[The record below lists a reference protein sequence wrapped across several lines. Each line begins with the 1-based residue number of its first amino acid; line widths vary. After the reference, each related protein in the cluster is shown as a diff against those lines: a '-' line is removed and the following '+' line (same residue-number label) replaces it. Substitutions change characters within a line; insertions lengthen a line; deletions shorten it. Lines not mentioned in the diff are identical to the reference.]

1 MHYAVW
7 LLFQAT
13 MVPLLGLFSDP
24 DHEEVPKWKQSI
36 ETSLS
41 LFYEMRDFSLTADRS
56 HEVVAKIYEA
66 SKKARISPLSTQSGV
81 QNDWTWAEDQF
92 WPLQEDMDWFSFPEF
107 GGVTFDTEFL
117 AGANNQGSH

>member
-1 MHYAVW
+1 VKVIDTCRDIAAATVQEIASSWFENQISAWNAVW

-66 SKKARISPLSTQSGV
+66 SKKSQDISFEYSERS
-81 QNDWTWAEDQF
+81 AK
-92 WPLQEDMDWFSFPEF
+92 
-107 GGVTFDTEFL
+107 
-117 AGANNQGSH
+117 